1 MKAKVTTNIDPYLKA
16 SFEATAGLHGKTFS
30 SVLEDGIQI
39 TLAEVSP
46 LEYLKL
52 MISQKEHELSE
63 MRSRVAEIEVLESQK
78 KMIAKKPIQDDYD
91 SVFAEKREELFVTG
105 AGTVMNMLKRNQ
117 TPNWKNFYM
126 KYGFKSARDLE
137 VFVRTEATKRG
148 II

>member
-91 SVFAEKREELFVTG
+91 SVFAEKREELFREG
-105 AGTVMNMLKRNQ
+105 PGTLMNQLKRNQ
-117 TPNWKNFYM
+117 APAWKNVYM
-126 KYGFKSARDLE
+126 KYGFSSSKEIEL
-137 VFVRTEATKRG
+137 FVITEATKRG
-148 II
+148 IL